1 MGALCCCLSQEDFE
15 EYTAYPNGRVFQHC
29 VCLSCCIH
37 WILNMYSAV
46 FYRVE
51 LHGVSSSIQG
61 VASSSSGFL
70 GVTSPDSSPPDT
82 YRAPPR
88 PLPYDA
94 DPRYLR
100 LQRDG
105 LVSRRE
111 KTGSHLHGESEPL
124 RRGNSD
130 GDGEPLTTLQS
141 WNEADYEDQGQG
153 YQPGSPGN
161 GHSLKGMMRIESNL
175 SLLGDEDVCP
185 TCLDGYNTENPKIP
199 TQCGHHFHLGCIY
212 EWMERSK
219 TCPVCDKEMMFS
231 ESP

>member
-1 MGALCCCLSQEDFE
+1 MGAFCCCLNQEDFE
-15 EYTAYPNGRVFQHC
+15 EYTGYPNGRMLQHC
-29 VCLSCCIH
+29 YCLSFCVP
-37 WILNMYSAV
+37 WLLNMYSSV

-51 LHGVSSSIQG
+51 GNSVSSSIQG
-61 VASSSSGFL
+61 VPSSSAGFL

-88 PLPYDA
+88 PLPYDM

-105 LVSRRE
+105 LVSRRD

-124 RRGNSD
+124 RRTNSD

-141 WNEADYEDQGQG
+141 WNGADYEDQGQG
-153 YQPGSPGN
+153 YQPESPGKRQT
-161 GHSLKGMMRIESNL
+161 LKAMMRIESSL
-175 SLLGDEDVCP
+175 SLMGDEDVCP

-212 EWMERSK
+212 EWNERSK
-219 TCPVCDKEMMFS
+219 NCPVCDKEMVFS